1 MLFREVKEHTE
12 KIKAEMNVQWL
23 LLENRKLEGARD
35 GGREAEGELARA
47 GEAQPG
53 LRVRCFPPTG
63 AGGFLQPQDVRLG
76 TVLGAGTHK
85 AGIGLRSVKK

>member
-35 GGREAEGELARA
+35 GGREAEA
-47 GEAQPG
+47 G
-53 LRVRCFPPTG
+53 CF
-63 AGGFLQPQDVRLG
+63 
-76 TVLGAGTHK
+76 
-85 AGIGLRSVKK
+85 S